1 MSNEI
6 IKLGIADKIV
16 TNIEDLFQEELSIL
30 FYFIA
35 NIQIQGEENMIKINE
50 TPEKLNPRKRNI
62 QLKNISLHDLH
73 LIDTDTGENITQ
85 EVIDALPEG
94 TETIDFKISVE
105 LPEEE

>member
-1 MSNEI
+1 
-6 IKLGIADKIV
+6 
-16 TNIEDLFQEELSIL
+16 
-30 FYFIA
+30 
-35 NIQIQGEENMIKINE
+35 MIKINE

-85 EVIDALPEG
+85 EVIDAIPKG
-94 TETIDFKISVE
+94 TETIDFKITKD

>member
-1 MSNEI
+1 
-6 IKLGIADKIV
+6 
-16 TNIEDLFQEELSIL
+16 
-30 FYFIA
+30 
-35 NIQIQGEENMIKINE
+35 MIKINE

-62 QLKNISLHDLH
+62 QLKNISLNDLN

-85 EVIDALPEG
+85 KVIDALPSG